1 MLVDVDGGAEAVGDD
16 DQGWPEVDRS
26 EEAEQA
32 VDDDPGEEPA
42 APGDGGMRIEDG
54 ARARRRSD
62 G

>member
-16 DQGWPEVDRS
+16 DERRPEVDRS

-32 VDDDPGEEPA
+32 VNDEPGEEPA
-42 APGDGGMRIEDG
+42 APGDGGIRIEGG